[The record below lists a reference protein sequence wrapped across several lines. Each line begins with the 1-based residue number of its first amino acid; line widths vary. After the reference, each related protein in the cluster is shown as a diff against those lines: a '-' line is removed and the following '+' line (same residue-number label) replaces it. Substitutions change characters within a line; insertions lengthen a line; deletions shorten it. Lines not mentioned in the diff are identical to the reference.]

1 MCRISMVFVLAAV
14 CALNASAQFFSF
26 PRAQRF
32 QSMPEFTVSATARCE
47 PAKPFVGEG
56 CALILELDV
65 DRKAA
70 LDQIRVGGL
79 PEGKDGSIVYGAFEN
94 LADGKSVTAGH
105 VVKRMRLPIRFLA
118 PLSRCR

>member
-1 MCRISMVFVLAAV
+1 MCRINMAFVLAAA
-14 CALNASAQFFSF
+14 CALNVSAQFFGF

-70 LDQIRVGGL
+70 IDQAVANHRQGKFD
-79 PEGKDGSIVYGAFEN
+79 PEKLHRDARPG
-94 LADGKSVTAGH
+94 
-105 VVKRMRLPIRFLA
+105 
-118 PLSRCR
+118 PLHLSH